1 MRIEFFLFI
10 YLRIGLED
18 TFLVFRSKV
27 RIFIRT
33 KWIIIIIKL
42 ITNLIISRYEWIA
55 IMEI

>member
-18 TFLVFRSKV
+18 MFLVFRSKV

-33 KWIIIIIKL
+33 K
-42 ITNLIISRYEWIA
+42 
-55 IMEI
+55 